1 MSDCIHRWLVS
12 NPTAGFY
19 VGARCK
25 FCPAIRVLPS
35 DTDVRSKWRLNR
47 KRQGKRQE
55 ETARRAT
62 ARPRR

>member
-25 FCPAIRVLPS
+25 VCDAIRVLPS

-47 KRQGKRQE
+47 KRQERL
-55 ETARRAT
+55 RA
-62 ARPRR
+62 AKAAKEVSCDD